1 MAQFIEEVKDDVE
14 DSLKEKYLTFMI
26 DNQSYCIDIR
36 YVIEIIVVQPIT
48 QVPEL
53 PEYIKGIINLRG
65 KVIPVL
71 DVRLRFNKE
80 ERPYDDKTCFVVVDV
95 AGNSVGIIVDEVEE
109 VMEIK
114 DENIAQPP
122 SFSKNGSSR
131 YVKGI
136 GKVGEEV
143 KLVLDCQKLLSDDEI
158 EELVS
163 ITETQSRAV

>member
-1 MAQFIEEVKDDVE
+1 MAQYLEDFQDDVE
-14 DSLKEKYLTFMI
+14 DSLKEKYLTFII
-26 DNQSYCIDIR
+26 DGQSYCIDIR

-71 DVRLRFNKE
+71 DVRLRFGKE

-109 VMEIK
+109 VIQIP
-114 DENIAQPP
+114 DENVAQPP

-136 GKVGEEV
+136 GKIGEEV
-143 KLVLDCQKLLSDDEI
+143 KLILDCQKLLNDDEI
-158 EELVS
+158 DEIVH
-163 ITETQSRAV
+163 ITDSATI

>member
-1 MAQFIEEVKDDVE
+1 MAQFLEDIKDDVE
-14 DSLKEKYLTFMI
+14 DSLKEKYLSFII
-26 DNQSYCIDIR
+26 DEQSYCIDIR

-53 PEYIKGIINLRG
+53 PGYVKGIINLRG

-71 DVRLRFNKE
+71 DVRLRFGKE
-80 ERPYDDKTCFVVVDV
+80 ERVYDDKTCFVVVDV
-95 AGNSVGIIVDEVEE
+95 LGSSVGIIVDEVEE
-109 VMEIK
+109 VLKIP
-114 DENIAQPP
+114 DENIVQPP

-136 GKVGEEV
+136 GKIGEAV

-158 EELVS
+158 DEIVG
-163 ITETQSRAV
+163 IADAATEK

>member
-1 MAQFIEEVKDDVE
+1 MAQVVENMTDVE
-14 DSLKEKYLTFMI
+14 DSLKEKYLTFII
-26 DNQSYCIDIR
+26 DEQSYCIDIR

-53 PEYIKGIINLRG
+53 PDYLKGIINLRG

-71 DVRLRFNKE
+71 DVRLRFGKD

-95 AGNSVGIIVDEVEE
+95 SGNSVGIIVDQVEE
-109 VMEIK
+109 VMRIP
-114 DENIAQPP
+114 DSDIAAPP

-136 GKVGEEV
+136 GKIGEDV
-143 KLVLDCQKLLSDDEI
+143 KLILDCQKLLSDDDMD
-158 EELVS
+158 ELS
-163 ITETQSRAV
+163 ALTETIEK

>member
-1 MAQFIEEVKDDVE
+1 MAQFLEDLQEDVE
-14 DSLKEKYLTFMI
+14 DSLKEKYLTFII
-26 DNQSYCIDIR
+26 DEQSYCIDIR

-53 PEYIKGIINLRG
+53 PEYVKGIINLRG

-71 DVRLRFNKE
+71 DVRLRFGKE

-109 VMEIK
+109 VMQIL
-114 DENIAQPP
+114 DENVAQPP

-136 GKVGEEV
+136 GKIGEQV
-143 KLVLDCQKLLSDDEI
+143 KLILDCQKMLSDDEI
-158 EELVS
+158 DEIVAVTDNSVS
-163 ITETQSRAV
+163 K